1 MRSQKG
7 RLADTAIRQGPE
19 DKGYFEIYL
28 EWRKLCEVEYPNLR
42 IMSFPS
48 FYRLKPFQ
56 VKSDVR
62 QECCVCVYHRQ
73 AALYVR
79 SLNGVRRLTHDRL
92 SWTGTSLCQFTGKGC
107 NCDCLLC
114 LAPVTNYLTPFMD
127 TMLCKREKD
136 SAHYR
141 LGCVLGKCPDCG
153 WDKVQGACQTDLKK
167 DKTYK
172 TPVPV
177 RILQDVIID
186 QPDGRS
192 KRVKIEQTT
201 MVLVPEFRK
210 EMKNYMTNIFA
221 IHDYVARWQA
231 SQFRLSMSRLNKGQH
246 VWIFDYIENFSCF
259 SKIEL
264 QQDYF
269 NKRQIG
275 IFIVLVIRHR
285 RPEES
290 LDTTVSEVRVI
301 L

>member
-1 MRSQKG
+1 
-7 RLADTAIRQGPE
+7 
-19 DKGYFEIYL
+19 
-28 EWRKLCEVEYPNLR
+28 
-42 IMSFPS
+42 MSFSS

-56 VKSDVR
+56 IKSDVR

-79 SLNGVRRLTHDRL
+79 SMNGVRRLTHECLLKRN
-92 SWTGTSLCQFTGKGC
+92 TSVCQFIGKGC
-107 NCDCLLC
+107 SCECQLC
-114 LAPVTNYLTPFMD
+114 VPRVNGWELSNYLTPFMD

-141 LGCVLGKCPDCG
+141 LRCVLGKCPDCG

-177 RILQDVIID
+177 RLLQDVIID
-186 QPDGRS
+186 QPDGKS
-192 KRVKIEQTT
+192 KRVKIEQTKK
-201 MVLVPEFRK
+201 VLVPEFRK

-231 SQFRLSMSRLNKGQH
+231 SQFRLSMSKLKKGEH

-275 IFIVLVIRHR
+275 IFIVLVMRHR

-290 LDTTVSEVRVI
+290 LDTTVSEVKVI
-301 L
+301 RWYCSWVGLLTIINSTLW